1 MVRMQIVVA
10 GGAIRQAVAID
21 VGLPDRVGAPQ
32 TLLRRLGVEAVGLG
46 QVSLAVGLCQQT
58 GVAVQEVRGCACS
71 SASRSLADPSPK
83 RVIPIAGGL
92 PVLARLDQPLCRV
105 VAVVSLLGVWAA
117 EHSEQ
122 APNATSGL

>member
-58 GVAVQEVRGCACS
+58 GVAV
-71 SASRSLADPSPK
+71 
-83 RVIPIAGGL
+83 L
-92 PVLARLDQPLCRV
+92 PPT
-105 VAVVSLLGVWAA
+105 
-117 EHSEQ
+117 E
-122 APNATSGL
+122 N

>member
-46 QVSLAVGLCQQT
+46 EGSLAVRFCQQA
-58 GVAVQEVRGCACS
+58 GVAVQEVGGGCAAGS
-71 SASRSLADPSPK
+71 TSRCFADPSP
-83 RVIPIAGGL
+83 R
-92 PVLARLDQPLCRV
+92 RV
-105 VAVVSLLGVWAA
+105 VCPCGVKLTLVSAGAAALKGVVRGYWMSWLSAL
-117 EHSEQ
+117 
-122 APNATSGL
+122 

>member
-1 MVRMQIVVA
+1 MVCVQIVVA

-46 QVSLAVGLCQQT
+46 EVSLAVGFSEQA
-58 GVAVQEVRGCACS
+58 GVAVQEVGGGCACS

-83 RVIPIAGGL
+83 RVIPITGGL
-92 PVLARLDQPLCRV
+92 PVLTGLDQALCRV
-105 VAVVSLLGVWAA
+105 VAVVPLPRS
-117 EHSEQ
+117 
-122 APNATSGL
+122 